1 MRTFGEGQ
9 WKQIGI
15 SFPVL
20 KLLGE
25 VSEKELSV
33 GTWVLH
39 KPKDL

>member
-1 MRTFGEGQ
+1 METEI
-9 WKQIGI
+9 WI

-25 VSEKELSV
+25 FSEKELSV

-39 KPKDL
+39 KPEEL